1 MTISPSDAD
10 RREEVE
16 VLRSKAYLLFYARNS
31 QKRARIDSVDLPSRR
46 KRPRP
51 SLVTVDSAPL
61 LEAKFR
67 LMAAFERRFK
77 RVVVKHGAA
86 GLRRKA
92 VKQLGARGR
101 ALKAKSEANQLRRR
115 QSHAA
120 RRGRP
125 VEGRPRRSI
134 CAWPR
139 MC

>member
-1 MTISPSDAD
+1 M
-10 RREEVE
+10 
-16 VLRSKAYLLFYARNS
+16 LRAKAYLLFYARNS

-86 GLRRKA
+86 GLKRRV
-92 VKQLGARGR
+92 VKPLGARGK

-115 QSHAA
+115 QRTTRSS
-120 RRGRP
+120 
-125 VEGRPRRSI
+125 VEKGGLGEVFKSGQG
-134 CAWPR
+134 CVD
-139 MC
+139 